1 MSLIQILEL
10 PDVAAEFGK
19 YVRLPSPG
27 PGTIKLL
34 APPVGHK
41 SYSLV
46 GTAFDYCM
54 RFCIAAYNPGLVV
67 DQTWIAEIALRA
79 IEKEERWLP
88 EGLSFELAVN
98 GVFRARQLY
107 QEFLESRIFTRRLA
121 RAALFLAAIDPAYRT
136 GPDTV
141 ETGYLR
147 GPLKAE
153 TDDCLRLVH
162 FIDPEMISAKKRAA
176 LNPSFGEAS
185 RLVGGADADLVID
198 DMLVEI
204 KTSRYFQITPIMV
217 YQLVGYRILL
227 AACES
232 GGSTAEGMPL
242 INHGAIYFSRYARL
256 ERFRY
261 LDLIDP
267 ADFVQLAEWL
277 INYLCDNQAVVDSL
291 VNRVRNAEL

>member
-1 MSLIQILEL
+1 MSLIQLLEL
-10 PDVAAEFGK
+10 PDVAAEFSRS
-19 YVRLPSPG
+19 VRIPSPG
-27 PGTIKLL
+27 PGKIKLL
-34 APPVGHK
+34 APPVGHR
-41 SYSLV
+41 SYSLI
-46 GTAFDYCM
+46 GTAFDYCF
-54 RFCIAAYNPGLVV
+54 RFCVAAYNPGLVV
-67 DQTWIAEIALRA
+67 DQAWVAEIALQS

-88 EGLSFELAVN
+88 KGLTFELAVN

-107 QEFLESRIFTRRLA
+107 TEFLESRIFTRRLA

-136 GPDTV
+136 GPETV
-141 ETGYLR
+141 ETRYLR

-162 FIDPEMISAKKRAA
+162 LIDPEMISAKKRAA

-204 KTSRYFQITPIMV
+204 KTSRYFEITPIMI
-217 YQLVGYRILL
+217 YQLIGYRLLL
-227 AACES
+227 AACEPE
-232 GGSTAEGMPL
+232 GSTAQGMPL
-242 INHGAIYFSRYARL
+242 VNHGAIYFSRYARL

-261 LDLIDP
+261 LDLIARD
-267 ADFVQLAEWL
+267 DFVRLAEWL
-277 INYLCDNQAVVDSL
+277 INYLCDNRAVVTSL